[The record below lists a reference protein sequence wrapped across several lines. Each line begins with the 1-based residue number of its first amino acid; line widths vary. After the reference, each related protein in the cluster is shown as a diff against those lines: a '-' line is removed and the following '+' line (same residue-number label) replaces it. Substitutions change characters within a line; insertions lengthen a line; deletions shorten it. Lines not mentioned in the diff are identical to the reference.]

1 MVHLNP
7 ESDYPPASHVL
18 RDLGIDIEHVDVGRA
33 DGWLPLRPAI
43 TLENGEGRIGA
54 LTTLI
59 DCVGGAIAGPIVAPG
74 WMATADLSVE
84 IFAPWTEGWVR
95 AEGHTLR
102 AGRSTV
108 VLQID
113 LLREVDDQPC
123 GRGYLTFAVLPG
135 REFNPIMGGEQPQ
148 GRRSFGDPHGGGA
161 LPILSSLGVT
171 DLGGGA
177 ISAPVNSY
185 SRNTLDALHG
195 GVVALLI
202 DAASESAMSAHFAAN
217 GRDGERARAAAL
229 SLTYLARNTTGPV
242 TAVAQLASSSERGLA
257 TTTVEVR
264 DEGADRST
272 AVGWVR
278 YVLDEGG
285 SK

>member
-18 RDLGIDIEHVDVGRA
+18 RDLGIDIEHVEIGRA
-33 DGWLPLRPAI
+33 NGWLPLRPAI
-43 TLENGEGRIGA
+43 TLENGHGRIGA

-123 GRGYLTFAVLPG
+123 GRGHLTFAVLPG
-135 REFNPIMGGEQPQ
+135 REFNPIMAGEQPL
-148 GRRSFGDPHGGGA
+148 GRRSFGDPHGGA
-161 LPILSSLGVT
+161 TPILSSLDMT
-171 DLGGGA
+171 DLGSGA

-202 DAASESAMSAHFAAN
+202 DAASESAMSAHLVAN
-217 GRDGERARAAAL
+217 GRDGESARAAAL

-242 TAVAQLASSSERGLA
+242 TAVAQVASRARDLAM
-257 TTTVEVR
+257 TTVEVR
-264 DEGADRST
+264 DEGSDRAT
-272 AVGWVR
+272 ALGWVR

-285 SK
+285 AK